1 MSEFDKLKDD
11 AEKYAQDH
19 PEQVQQ
25 GEQAAEKKLG
35 LPGQEN
41 SGSGQQ
47 DESSQDQSSQGGQ
60 YDRGRRAPRGRPAEL
75 RRRRRPVARALTSRL
90 ATRDPAILDVL

>member
-19 PEQVQQ
+19 PEQVQK

-47 DESSQDQSSQGGQ
+47 DSPARTSPA
-60 YDRGRRAPRGRPAEL
+60 RGASTTRAPGPAGK
-75 RRRRRPVARALTSRL
+75 TSRTPE
-90 ATRDPAILDVL
+90 AAEASSPAPDLPAGRTGP